1 MSARAGSKVA
11 TTQRRRRGL
20 FARSATDRVV
30 AGVAGGLAEA
40 LGVDAVVIR
49 LAFVVLGLAG
59 GFGLALYLIGW
70 LASGDP
76 ISGAPRT
83 RPLPDSLTRSRHA
96 VAVGFVVAG
105 MLLLLRAA
113 GIWFGDALV
122 WSVALAA
129 FGSAVIWTRSDDAG
143 RARWTRLATRLQRGP
158 VEAIA
163 LGRVTRWRLAMGTL
177 LVIGGMSTFL
187 AYHYSLG
194 ALRNASFAVFVAVAG
209 LALILGPWTYQL
221 ARQLGDER
229 RGRIRSEERAEV
241 AAHLHDSVL
250 QTLALIQRAS
260 TPEEMSTLARGQERE
275 LRAWLSDRPP
285 ASANGSR
292 LLSAALEEAAAGIE
306 QRHRVRI
313 DVVAVGDATL
323 DDRLRALV
331 EAATEAMANAARH
344 SGAKRISVYVEVAP
358 DAVSAFVRDEGS
370 GFDAARRP
378 QGRRGI
384 AESIVGR
391 MERHGG
397 VATVT
402 SEPSEGTEVSLR
414 MPRRAG

>member
-1 MSARAGSKVA
+1 
-11 TTQRRRRGL
+11 
-20 FARSATDRVV
+20 
-30 AGVAGGLAEA
+30 
-40 LGVDAVVIR
+40 
-49 LAFVVLGLAG
+49 
-59 GFGLALYLIGW
+59 
-70 LASGDP
+70 
-76 ISGAPRT
+76 
-83 RPLPDSLTRSRHA
+83 
-96 VAVGFVVAG
+96 
-105 MLLLLRAA
+105 
-113 GIWFGDALV
+113 DALV

-194 ALRNASFAVFVAVAG
+194 SLRNAAFAVFVAVAG

-229 RGRIRSEERAEV
+229 RERIRS
-241 AAHLHDSVL
+241 
-250 QTLALIQRAS
+250 
-260 TPEEMSTLARGQERE
+260 
-275 LRAWLSDRPP
+275 
-285 ASANGSR
+285 
-292 LLSAALEEAAAGIE
+292 
-306 QRHRVRI
+306 
-313 DVVAVGDATL
+313 
-323 DDRLRALV
+323 
-331 EAATEAMANAARH
+331 EAMANAARH
-344 SGAKRISVYVEVAP
+344 SGARRISVYVEVAP

-370 GFDAARRP
+370 GFDSARLP
-378 QGRRGI
+378 QDRRGI

-414 MPRRAG
+414 MPWRAG

>member
-1 MSARAGSKVA
+1 MSAQARSD
-11 TTQRRRRGL
+11 TTPRRRRGL
-20 FARSATDRVV
+20 FARSAADRVV

-40 LGVDAVVIR
+40 IGVDAVVLR
-49 LAFVVLGLAG
+49 LALVVLCFAG
-59 GFGLALYLIGW
+59 GFGVALYLIGW
-70 LASGDP
+70 LVGGDP
-76 ISGAPRT
+76 VHDAPSRSAPDALTRT
-83 RPLPDSLTRSRHA
+83 RRA

-105 MLLLLRAA
+105 MLILLRA
-113 GIWFGDALV
+113 GRIWFGDALV

-129 FGSAVIWTRSDDAG
+129 FGTAVIWTRSDDAG

-163 LGRVTRWRLAMGTL
+163 LGRVTRWRLALGTL

-194 ALRNASFAVFVAVAG
+194 ALRNAAFAVFVAVAG

-229 RGRIRSEERAEV
+229 RARIRSEERAEV

-250 QTLALIQRAS
+250 QTLALIQRAAS
-260 TPEEMSTLARGQERE
+260 PEEMSTLARGQERE
-275 LRAWLSDRPP
+275 LRAWLSGRPP

-292 LLSAALEEAAAGIE
+292 LLSAAMEDAAAGIE
-306 QRHRVRI
+306 RHHRVAI
-313 DVVAVGDATL
+313 DVVVVGDATL

-331 EAATEAMANAARH
+331 DAASEAMSNAARH
-344 SGAKRISVYVEVAP
+344 SGARRISVYVEVA
-358 DAVSAFVRDEGS
+358 DGEVSAFIRDEGT
-370 GFDAARRP
+370 GFDAERLP
-378 QGRRGI
+378 VDRRGI

-397 VATVT
+397 LATVT
-402 SEPSEGTEVSLR
+402 SQPREGTEVSLR
-414 MPRRAG
+414 MPRRVG